1 MIFHLASIFLNPL
14 TVMFSK
20 LLMQNIKINPYKP
33 SERRKAFASPS
44 HLMMRPEVMD

>member
-14 TVMFSK
+14 TVMLSK

-33 SERRKAFASPS
+33 PERRKAFAASPS
-44 HLMMRPEVMD
+44 HLMMRLR